1 MFGSNVNSLGKTEK
15 NQKVK
20 EGECVFP
27 FKYKRETHT
36 KCYPTEKGDIC
47 ATSTNEK
54 GTLKTYG
61 YCRKNKTLKKKKKLK
76 IIDESSS
83 GSKTMSSGFVDMPYN
98 DAFISLLGKLEKLM
112 VRKGEPMRARAY
124 QKAQQSLML
133 YDQPITDVKQI
144 ADLKGIGKTILAKF
158 QEYLDTGKLAAI
170 EKEKENPMLIFTNIY
185 GVGPKKAEELIG
197 KGITTIA
204 ELRKH
209 PDLLNDKQ
217 VLGLKYYEDI
227 EKRIPRD
234 EIKKYDTVLT
244 KMFKELKFTDA
255 TMEIVGSYRRG
266 AKDSGDI
273 DIIMTDKEHNPELL
287 SRFVG
292 KLVDAG
298 VVLHKLTDGK
308 TKVLAIAI
316 LPGEKIARRVDF
328 LYTRPDE
335 YAFAVLY
342 FTGSKIF
349 NTVMR
354 QRALDMGY
362 TLNEHGIYHMVSGK
376 KGARVEGSFPD
387 EKSIFDFLNMKYKS
401 PEERKD
407 ARSVVSGPSAV
418 PSAVPKRPMICITII
433 RIRWF

>member
-20 EGECVFP
+20 EGECIFP
-27 FKYKRETHT
+27 FKYKRETHS

-47 ATSTNEK
+47 ATSINEK

-83 GSKTMSSGFVDMPYN
+83 GSKTMPSGVVDMPYN

-112 VRKGEPMRARAY
+112 IRKGEPMRARAY

-133 YDQPITDVKQI
+133 YDKPITDVKQI

-209 PDLLNDKQ
+209 QDLLNDKQ

-227 EKRIPRD
+227 EERIPRA
-234 EIKKYDTVLT
+234 EIQKYDTVLT
-244 KMFKELKFTDA
+244 KMFKGLKFPNA

-292 KLVDAG
+292 KLVDTG
-298 VVLHKLTDGK
+298 IVLHKLTDGK
-308 TKVLAIAI
+308 TKVLAIAK
-316 LPGEKIARRVDF
+316 LPDAKIARRVDF
-328 LYTRPDE
+328 LYTPPDE

-342 FTGSKIF
+342 FTGSKVF

-362 TLNEHGIYHMVSGK
+362 TLNEHGIYRMVGGKFSG
-376 KGARVEGSFPD
+376 
-387 EKSIFDFLNMKYKS
+387 
-401 PEERKD
+401 
-407 ARSVVSGPSAV
+407 
-418 PSAVPKRPMICITII
+418 
-433 RIRWF
+433 